1 MQVLP
6 LIKKNLIYIK
16 RNLCSSIITLFFPII
31 FILITITL
39 FNNYHSSSKPI
50 RTKPILYLNTS
61 YPSSSKFSGYTD
73 ILLITEDHTLF
84 SKVESILSSITQNNI
99 TLSYMRSKT
108 DLKNTNKIYDIAFI
122 IDISPDNTTSFEIIT
137 GQSSVNDITF
147 KVKNSDLINI
157 ENAKNP
163 FPMIN
168 LVDFVFFEKSM

>member
-61 YPSSSKFSGYTD
+61 YPSSSKFSAYTD

-108 DLKNTNKIYDIAFI
+108 ELKNTNKIYDIAFI

-157 ENAKNP
+157 ENAK
-163 FPMIN
+163 
-168 LVDFVFFEKSM
+168 KSISYD